1 MPDPPERY
9 GFVVVS
15 NRLPVDRV
23 VADDGAASWQHSP
36 GGLVTALEP
45 VMKANDGAWVGW
57 AGQPGLECEPFEAD
71 GIEIVPV
78 LLSADEVQR
87 YYEGFSNDTLWP
99 LYHDVIAA
107 PTYHRVWWESYVQVN
122 QRFADRA
129 AEITEE
135 GGTIWVQDYQLQLVP
150 KMLREARPDVT
161 IGFFAHLPFPPLGIF
176 SQLPWRQQIVEGL
189 LGADVIGFQ
198 RADDASNFSR
208 AVRHLLGYSTTRPYI
223 EVPVDDESAPVSRR
237 GTKVRRVL
245 AKHFPI
251 SIDAASYEELAARP
265 DVQARAREIRE
276 GLGNPKTIMLGV
288 DRLDY
293 TKGIRHRMKAFGELL
308 ADGRLSVEDATLVQ
322 VASPSRERVETYKQL
337 RDEIELTV
345 GRVNGDYG
353 TMSHTAIS
361 YHHHGY
367 PREEMVALYLAADI
381 MLVTALRDGMNLV
394 AKEYV
399 AVRRDNDG
407 VLVLS
412 EFAGAADE
420 LKSALLINPH
430 DIGGL
435 KNTIMRAI
443 EMPKRDRT
451 TRMRALRRRVLEN
464 DVAKWSASFLQA
476 LENVRPGQQI
486 TPAPASGAKGG
497 DAS

>member
-1 MPDPPERY
+1 
-9 GFVVVS
+9 
-15 NRLPVDRV
+15 
-23 VADDGAASWQHSP
+23 
-36 GGLVTALEP
+36 
-45 VMKANDGAWVGW
+45 
-57 AGQPGLECEPFEAD
+57 
-71 GIEIVPV
+71 
-78 LLSADEVQR
+78 
-87 YYEGFSNDTLWP
+87 
-99 LYHDVIAA
+99 
-107 PTYHRVWWESYVQVN
+107 
-122 QRFADRA
+122 
-129 AEITEE
+129 
-135 GGTIWVQDYQLQLVP
+135 
-150 KMLREARPDVT
+150 
-161 IGFFAHLPFPPLGIF
+161 
-176 SQLPWRQQIVEGL
+176 
-189 LGADVIGFQ
+189 
-198 RADDASNFSR
+198 
-208 AVRHLLGYSTTRPYI
+208 
-223 EVPVDDESAPVSRR
+223 
-237 GTKVRRVL
+237 
-245 AKHFPI
+245 
-251 SIDAASYEELAARP
+251 
-265 DVQARAREIRE
+265 
-276 GLGNPKTIMLGV
+276 MLGV

-322 VASPSRERVETYKQL
+322 VASPSRERVETYKLL

-407 VLVLS
+407 VLILS

-476 LENVRPGQQI
+476 LEDVRPGQQI
-486 TPAPASGAKGG
+486 APASTAKGG

>member
-1 MPDPPERY
+1 
-9 GFVVVS
+9 
-15 NRLPVDRV
+15 
-23 VADDGAASWQHSP
+23 
-36 GGLVTALEP
+36 
-45 VMKANDGAWVGW
+45 
-57 AGQPGLECEPFEAD
+57 
-71 GIEIVPV
+71 
-78 LLSADEVQR
+78 
-87 YYEGFSNDTLWP
+87 
-99 LYHDVIAA
+99 
-107 PTYHRVWWESYVQVN
+107 
-122 QRFADRA
+122 
-129 AEITEE
+129 
-135 GGTIWVQDYQLQLVP
+135 
-150 KMLREARPDVT
+150 
-161 IGFFAHLPFPPLGIF
+161 
-176 SQLPWRQQIVEGL
+176 
-189 LGADVIGFQ
+189 
-198 RADDASNFSR
+198 
-208 AVRHLLGYSTTRPYI
+208 
-223 EVPVDDESAPVSRR
+223 VPVDDDAATPSAHVSRR
-237 GTKVRRVL
+237 GAKVRRVL

-265 DVQARAREIRE
+265 DIQARAAEIRA
-276 GLGNPKTIMLGV
+276 GLGNPKTVMLGV

-322 VASPSRERVETYKQL
+322 VASPSRERVETYKTL

-345 GRVNGDYG
+345 GRINGDYA

-367 PREEMVALYLAADI
+367 PREEMVALYLAADV

-420 LKSALLINPH
+420 LKTALLINPH

-435 KNTIMRAI
+435 KNTIMRAV
-443 EMPKRDRT
+443 EMPRRDRT
-451 TRMRALRRRVLEN
+451 TRMRALRRRVLEH

-486 TPAPASGAKGG
+486 EAPAEE

>member
-1 MPDPPERY
+1 
-9 GFVVVS
+9 
-15 NRLPVDRV
+15 
-23 VADDGAASWQHSP
+23 
-36 GGLVTALEP
+36 
-45 VMKANDGAWVGW
+45 
-57 AGQPGLECEPFEAD
+57 
-71 GIEIVPV
+71 
-78 LLSADEVQR
+78 
-87 YYEGFSNDTLWP
+87 
-99 LYHDVIAA
+99 
-107 PTYHRVWWESYVQVN
+107 
-122 QRFADRA
+122 
-129 AEITEE
+129 
-135 GGTIWVQDYQLQLVP
+135 
-150 KMLREARPDVT
+150 
-161 IGFFAHLPFPPLGIF
+161 
-176 SQLPWRQQIVEGL
+176 
-189 LGADVIGFQ
+189 
-198 RADDASNFSR
+198 
-208 AVRHLLGYSTTRPYI
+208 
-223 EVPVDDESAPVSRR
+223 
-237 GTKVRRVL
+237 
-245 AKHFPI
+245 
-251 SIDAASYEELAARP
+251 
-265 DVQARAREIRE
+265 
-276 GLGNPKTIMLGV
+276 MLGV

-322 VASPSRERVETYKQL
+322 VASPSRERVEAYKQL

-345 GRVNGDYG
+345 GRINGDYG

-399 AVRRDNDG
+399 AAPLDNDG

-430 DIGGL
+430 DIDGL

-443 EMPKRDRT
+443 EMPKRERT

-476 LENVRPGQQI
+476 LDRRPARSPHGSTRPAPSRRTARPRPTTCPSSTRTRRPRVPPRTPGRTVMPEQTPHADESAAPGLDTALADLAAVDRLLVALDFDGTLAPFADDPGQVGALPGSWAAVLTLQRAKDTEVVLVSGRPLDSLARVSQAPDGMSLVGSHGVEWRVDGHDEAALTEDEQARVARI
-486 TPAPASGAKGG
+486 GAALDAVGERFPGVVIEHKPAGHGVHTRRVSAEVAAEADAAASAAAHEADADVLERGG
-497 DAS
+497 KDILDSRRQLADRPTARAAGCGRGVLRRGRRHRRRRLPRARRR